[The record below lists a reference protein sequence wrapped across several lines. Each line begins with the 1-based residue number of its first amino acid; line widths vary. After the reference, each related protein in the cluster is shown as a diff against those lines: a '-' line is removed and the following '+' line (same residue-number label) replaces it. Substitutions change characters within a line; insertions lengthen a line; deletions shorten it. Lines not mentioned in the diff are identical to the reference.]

1 MQEILLEV
9 NIQKKLEFFDL
20 DISFNLQKGLLAI
33 QGLSGS
39 GKTTTLDCISGI
51 KTPDTGYIMLNGKYL
66 YSSENKINLP
76 IRKRNVGYV
85 FQNYAL
91 FPNMTVK
98 KNIFFGID
106 EKDNKAK
113 DYALN
118 LVNKLKIKHLLDRYP
133 SDISGGE
140 RQRVAFARALSVRPE
155 ILLMDEPFS
164 ALDED
169 LKEELYEDFIDF
181 KSKEKIPMILITHN
195 KYEANKLA
203 DDIIHFENGKIVMQ
217 ESIN

>member
-9 NIQKKLEFFDL
+9 NIQKKLKFFDL
-20 DISFNLQKGLLAI
+20 DVSFKLQKGLLAI

-51 KTPDTGYIMLNGKYL
+51 KTPDTGYIILNGKYL
-66 YSSENKINLP
+66 YSSKHNINLP
-76 IRKRNVGYV
+76 IRKRKVGYV
-85 FQNYAL
+85 FQSYAL
-91 FPNMTVK
+91 FPNMTVE

-106 EKDNKAK
+106 KKDEQAK
-113 DYALN
+113 EYALE
-118 LVNKLKIKHLLDRYP
+118 LAKKLKIEHLLDRFP

-140 RQRVAFARALSVRPE
+140 KQRVAFARALSVRPE

-169 LKEELYEDFIDF
+169 LKEKLYEDFIDF
-181 KSKEKIPMILITHN
+181 KSKENIPMILITHN
-195 KYEANKLA
+195 RYEANKLA
-203 DDIIHFENGKIVMQ
+203 DNIIHFENGKIIM
-217 ESIN
+217 EETIN

>member
-9 NIQKKLEFFDL
+9 NIQKKLKFFDL
-20 DISFNLQKGLLAI
+20 DISFKLQKGLLAI

-51 KTPDTGYIMLNGKYL
+51 KTPDTGYIILNGKYL
-66 YSSENKINLP
+66 YSSKHNINLP
-76 IRKRNVGYV
+76 IRKRKVGYV
-85 FQNYAL
+85 FQSYAL
-91 FPNMTVK
+91 FPNMTVE

-106 EKDNKAK
+106 KKDEQAK
-113 DYALN
+113 EYALE
-118 LVNKLKIKHLLDRYP
+118 LAKKLKIEHLLDRFP

-140 RQRVAFARALSVRPE
+140 KQRVAFARALSVRPE

-169 LKEELYEDFIDF
+169 LKEKLYEDFIDF
-181 KSKEKIPMILITHN
+181 KSKENIPMILITHN
-195 KYEANKLA
+195 RYEANKLA
-203 DDIIHFENGKIVMQ
+203 DNIIHFENGKIIM
-217 ESIN
+217 EETIN

>member
-9 NIQKKLEFFDL
+9 NIQKKLKFFDL
-20 DISFNLQKGLLAI
+20 DVSFKLQKGLLAI

-51 KTPDTGYIMLNGKYL
+51 KTPDTGYIILNGKYL
-66 YSSENKINLP
+66 YSSKHNINIP
-76 IRKRNVGYV
+76 IRKRKVGYV
-85 FQNYAL
+85 FQSYAL
-91 FPNMTVK
+91 FPNMTVE

-106 EKDNKAK
+106 KKDEQAK
-113 DYALN
+113 EYALE
-118 LVNKLKIKHLLDRYP
+118 LAKKLKIEHLLDRFP

-140 RQRVAFARALSVRPE
+140 KQRVAFARALSVRPE

-169 LKEELYEDFIDF
+169 LKEKLYEDFIDF
-181 KSKEKIPMILITHN
+181 KSKENIPMILITHN
-195 KYEANKLA
+195 RYEANKLA
-203 DDIIHFENGKIVMQ
+203 DNIIHFENGKIIM
-217 ESIN
+217 EETIN